1 MPVTE
6 FTKADHPVTFAS
18 RALKQRVVM
27 EAGHPMRNSWGD
39 KIGDTVG
46 HTLEFVDGRFV
57 AETEEEIA
65 YLRGRINTDGGPDIW
80 ELGKTHAPDSKA
92 TIQQIASLAAKGDT
106 AELHRLRS
114 QEMSEWQRSDVLD
127 TLDAVLEV
135 HGEPVEDHGPAP
147 APEPVAAKVIEPED
161 PEPENQAVAA
171 MKDVPWL
178 QLKQFASQQGI
189 NTHGKKRD
197 EIEAEL
203 ADLQPA
209 GVEG

>member
-6 FTKADHPVTFAS
+6 FTKATHPVTFAS

-46 HTLEFVDGRFV
+46 HTLEFVDGRYV
-57 AETEEEIA
+57 AESVEEIE
-65 YLRGRINTDGGPDIW
+65 YLRGRINTPGGPEIW

-92 TIQQIASLAAKGDT
+92 TIQQIAALAAKGDT

-114 QEMSEWQRSDVLD
+114 QEMSEWQRQDVLD

-135 HGEPVEDHGPAP
+135 HGEPVEDEPAP
-147 APEPVAAKVIEPED
+147 APEPAAATVVEPKD
-161 PEPENQAVAA
+161 PEPENAAVAA
-171 MKDVPWL
+171 MADVPWP
-178 QLKQFASQQGI
+178 QLKQFAAQQGVK
-189 NTHGKKRD
+189 THKKSRE

-203 ADLQPA
+203 AALTPS
-209 GVEG
+209 GVQG